1 MRHLAGRLLTAA
13 ALPVTLL
20 TVASP
25 AHAQSEPFAAPAE
38 AASSWLVAQS
48 DGTSWNQDPATSL
61 DAVLGL
67 LAARVGGD
75 QVEATLGWLND
86 PAILDPYVN
95 TAADGATGF
104 NAGSAGKVMYTV
116 ATAGGDP
123 TDFGGLALA
132 DQVTAAQAANGTY
145 GDGTAGS
152 TAWAVLGLSRTDT
165 PAGETA
171 AAGLAAIQCPD
182 GGFNYADVD
191 GGDDCVSD
199 PDTTGLAVSA
209 LVTLGD
215 PAAASLESAVAWLES
230 AQAEDGGFDGGF
242 GENANSTAMAAQA
255 FLAADRADAAERA
268 VAFLLTLQFDCSG
281 DAPGAVK
288 YSDPEDPDFGEAT
301 RLLATAQ
308 AIVPIAGQNLATLDA
323 SGAAATVT
331 TDPCTTADAGDE
343 TTAAEEDESGS
354 APWLPWAIVAAV
366 VVIGALILTFALRA
380 RRSGTAAGTAEEA
393 APAAGAT
400 DGSAEE
406 AAPAA
411 DTDAPAADGEAADAP
426 AEGDESASD
435 ASDADAADESASDE
449 PKADDSDEGKDK

>member
-182 GGFNYADVD
+182 RGLNYADVD

-354 APWLPWAIVAAV
+354 ASWLPWAIVAAV

-380 RRSGTAAGTAEEA
+380 RRSGAA
-393 APAAGAT
+393 
-400 DGSAEE
+400 DGSDEE

-411 DTDAPAADGEAADAP
+411 DADEPAASGEAADAP
-426 AEGDESASD
+426 AESDEPADESASD